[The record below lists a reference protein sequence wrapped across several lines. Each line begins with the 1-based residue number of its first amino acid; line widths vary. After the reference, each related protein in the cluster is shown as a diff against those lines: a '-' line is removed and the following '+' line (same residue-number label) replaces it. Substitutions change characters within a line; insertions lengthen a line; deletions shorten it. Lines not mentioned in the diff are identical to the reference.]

1 MEEKRNWRT
10 PIVILVCATV
20 ILLLSFGSRQ
30 SYGLF
35 LAPMSAK
42 FGWEVGVFSFA
53 MALQTLIW
61 GFSQPF
67 WGNIADRYG
76 AGRVVSIG
84 LILYGGG
91 LYCMAIST
99 TPLGITLST
108 GLLTGFGMSATSLP
122 ILLAVVG
129 RAVGP
134 ERRSLWLGI
143 ASAGG
148 SSGQFLVVPFSQY
161 FISTSGYATALI
173 LMAIVMALIVPL
185 TAAVAGRPKR
195 PSDASGIEQSTRE
208 AIAEAMKHRGY
219 VLLISGFFVCGFQ
232 TMFIG
237 AHLPNYLNGVGIG
250 SGVAA
255 TALALIGFFNVIGC
269 FVWGAVGGRYSKKYL
284 LALLYMSRSVGIAL
298 FILLPVSDL
307 SAMVFAS
314 FMGLTWLGTVPL
326 TSGLVAQIFGTQ
338 YMAMLY
344 GIAFLSHQIGSF
356 LGIWMGGEIYDV
368 TGGYDAVWWGAII
381 LGFVA
386 ALLHWPI
393 DERPVARMN
402 VPAPAA
408 AE

>member
-1 MEEKRNWRT
+1 MTQTRTWRT
-10 PIVILVCATV
+10 PIVILVCATL

-35 LAPMSAK
+35 LAPISEK
-42 FGWEVGVFSFA
+42 FGWEVGIFSLA

-61 GFSQPF
+61 GLSQPF

-76 AGRVVSIG
+76 AGRVVSAG
-84 LILYGGG
+84 LLLYSGG

-99 TPLGITLST
+99 TPEEMILST

-134 ERRSLWLGI
+134 EKRSLWLGI

-161 FISTSGYATALI
+161 FISNWDYAAALIAMAI
-173 LMAIVMALIVPL
+173 LMAFIVPL
-185 TAAVAGRPKR
+185 TAAVAGRPQR
-195 PSDASGIEQSTRE
+195 PSDAMGPDQSTRE
-208 AIAEAMKHRGY
+208 AIVEAMRHRGY
-219 VLLISGFFVCGFQ
+219 VLLVTGFFVCGFQ

-237 AHLPNYLNGVGIG
+237 AHLPNYLKGVGLG
-250 SGVAA
+250 GDVAA
-255 TALALIGFFNVIGC
+255 WSLSLIGFFNVIGC
-269 FVWGAVGGRYSKKYL
+269 FIWGGVGGRYSKKYS
-284 LALLYMSRSVGIAL
+284 LAMLYMARSAGIAL
-298 FILLPVSDL
+298 FVLLPVTDI

-314 FMGLTWLGTVPL
+314 FMGLLWLGTVPL

-344 GIAFLSHQIGSF
+344 GIAFLSHQVGSF
-356 LGIWMGGEIYDV
+356 LGIWLGGEIYDV
-368 TGGYDAVWWGAII
+368 TGGYDAIWWGAIV

-386 ALLHWPI
+386 AILHWPI
-393 DERPVARMN
+393 DERPVARMSHQS
-402 VPAPAA
+402 AS
-408 AE
+408 

>member
-1 MEEKRNWRT
+1 MGEKRNWRT

-35 LAPMSAK
+35 LGPISVK
-42 FGWEVGVFSFA
+42 FGWEFGIFSFA
-53 MALQTLIW
+53 MALQTLVW
-61 GFSQPF
+61 GLSQPF

-76 AGRVVSIG
+76 AGRVVSAG
-84 LILYGGG
+84 LLLYGGG

-99 TPLGITLST
+99 TPLEMTLST

-129 RAVGP
+129 RSVGP

-161 FISTSGYATALI
+161 FISTGGYASALIMMAI
-173 LMAIVMALIVPL
+173 LMAVIVPL
-185 TAAVAGRPKR
+185 TIAVAGKPQRAPGE
-195 PSDASGIEQSTRE
+195 SGIDQSTRQ
-208 AIAEAMKHRGY
+208 AIVEAMKHRGY

-237 AHLPNYLNGVGIG
+237 AHLPNYLNGVGIDG
-250 SGVAA
+250 GVAA
-255 TALALIGFFNVIGC
+255 TALALIGFFNVLGC
-269 FVWGAVGGRYSKKYL
+269 FVWGAVGGRYSKKYA
-284 LALLYMSRSVGIAL
+284 LAMLYMARSAGIAL
-298 FILLPVSDL
+298 FILLPVSDM

-314 FMGLTWLGTVPL
+314 FMGLLWLGTVPL

-344 GIAFLSHQIGSF
+344 GIAFLSHQVGSF
-356 LGIWMGGEIYDV
+356 LGIWLGGRVYDA
-368 TGGYDAVWWGAII
+368 TGGYDVIWWGAIF

-386 ALLHWPI
+386 AALHWPI
-393 DERPVARMN
+393 DERPVARM
-402 VPAPAA
+402 AA
-408 AE
+408 QPVGQ

>member
-1 MEEKRNWRT
+1 MAEKRNWRT

-35 LAPMSAK
+35 LGPISVK
-42 FGWEVGVFSFA
+42 FDWEFGVFSFA
-53 MALQTLIW
+53 MALQTLVW
-61 GFSQPF
+61 GLSQPF

-76 AGRVVSIG
+76 AGRVVSAG
-84 LILYGGG
+84 LLLYGGG

-99 TPLGITLST
+99 TPLGMTLST

-129 RAVGP
+129 RSVGP

-161 FISTSGYATALI
+161 FISTDGYASALIMMAI
-173 LMAIVMALIVPL
+173 LMAVIVPL
-185 TAAVAGRPKR
+185 TIAVAGKPQRAPGE
-195 PSDASGIEQSTRE
+195 SGIDQSTRE
-208 AIAEAMKHRGY
+208 AIVEAMRHRGY

-237 AHLPNYLNGVGIG
+237 AHLPNYLNGVGIDG
-250 SGVAA
+250 GVAA
-255 TALALIGFFNVIGC
+255 TALALIGFFNVLGC
-269 FVWGAVGGRYSKKYL
+269 FVWGAVGGRYSKKYA
-284 LALLYMSRSVGIAL
+284 LAMLYMARSAGIAL
-298 FILLPVSDL
+298 FILLPVSDM

-314 FMGLTWLGTVPL
+314 FMGLLWLGTVPL

-344 GIAFLSHQIGSF
+344 GIAFLSHQVGSF
-356 LGIWMGGEIYDV
+356 LGIWLGGRVYDA
-368 TGGYDAVWWGAII
+368 TGGYDVIWWGAIA

-386 ALLHWPI
+386 AAIHWPI
-393 DERPVARMN
+393 DERPVARM
-402 VPAPAA
+402 AA
-408 AE
+408 QPVGQ